1 MAFPVLS
8 QFYYV
13 CKEEL
18 SKYEERFLDPYLI
31 FEKLISGIFYL
42 LVYLQ
47 QQLVRSYLA
56 DTPPL
61 TYFTLSVETTWSPPL
76 YLLMIKLKT

>member
-13 CKEEL
+13 CFLLKEEL

-56 DTPPL
+56 DTPPPL
-61 TYFTLSVETTWSPPL
+61 PTLLFRWKPPEALPYTYLW
-76 YLLMIKLKT
+76 